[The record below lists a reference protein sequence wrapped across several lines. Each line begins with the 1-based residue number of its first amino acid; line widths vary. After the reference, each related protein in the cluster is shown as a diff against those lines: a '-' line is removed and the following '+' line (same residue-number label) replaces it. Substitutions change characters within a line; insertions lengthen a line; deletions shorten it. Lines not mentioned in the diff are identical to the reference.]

1 LVLRTGHNDS
11 TDATLPPVTGSEADA
26 AHTALTRLG
35 LCLVWMREAPSRVGE
50 LLLLPPRDP
59 GPFIFGRGE
68 ARGDDGRLAL
78 LRQLPGELRP
88 TGPFVCPRVSRAQ
101 LRLRPT
107 PEGGLAVENVGSCP
121 LLHQGSEVQSAD
133 IAVGDTLTLK
143 NEVIFVCVRRPPIVA
158 PTDTDLAVPPHPF
171 GRADVFG
178 LVGESPA
185 IWELRQRI
193 MAVARQPFHVLI
205 HGESGSGKELVAQAL
220 HAQSAR
226 ANRPMVSRNAA
237 TIPEG
242 LADAELFGNIRN
254 YPNPGMVER
263 PGLIGEAHGS
273 TLFLD
278 EFAELPRNLQAH
290 LLRVM
295 DQGEYQR
302 LGEASARRVDVR
314 VVAATN
320 RPLSDLKHDVLARFK
335 VLIEVPGLPP
345 RREDVP
351 FLAAHLLRVHARSE
365 KGVARR
371 FFPNGDVD
379 ESPLVTPT
387 LMEALVRHAYTAHV
401 RELDKLLVKAALE
414 ARGRYLEVGPELKRA
429 LSSRGSRSAPP
440 RGLEALTEEE
450 HARLAL
456 LRKHRF
462 SPSACGR
469 DADYHGNRQT
479 ADLHLRQIVCRAMRI
494 AEWDAVAAAD
504 LLAGSDPHLRERCL
518 ARIATFLTNLEA
530 RMATEPEEDLR
541 RALAGEWRASSE
553 NVLALVAALRAGKV
567 RTAADD
573 T

>member
-1 LVLRTGHNDS
+1 LVLRTGHND
-11 TDATLPPVTGSEADA
+11 TDATLPPVTGSEAGA
-26 AHTALTRLG
+26 AHTALARLG
-35 LCLVWMREAPSRVGE
+35 LCLVWAREAPSRVGE
-50 LLLLPPRDP
+50 LLLLPPGDP
-59 GPFIFGRGE
+59 GPFVFGRGE

-101 LRLRPT
+101 LRLQPT
-107 PEGGLAVENVGSCP
+107 QDGGLVVENVGSCP
-121 LLHQGSEVQSAD
+121 LMHQGSEVQRVE

-143 NEVIFVCVRRPPIVA
+143 NEVIFVCVRRAAIAA
-158 PTDTDLAVPPHPF
+158 PMDDDIRVPPHTF
-171 GRADVFG
+171 GRADAFG

-220 HAQSAR
+220 HAQSTR
-226 ANRPMVSRNAA
+226 AGRPMVSRNAA

-254 YPNPGMVER
+254 YPNPGMPER
-263 PGLIGEAHGS
+263 PGLVGESNGS

-278 EFAELPRNLQAH
+278 EFAELPKNLQAH

-314 VVAATN
+314 VIAATN
-320 RPLSDLKHDVLARFK
+320 RPLSDLKHDILARFK

-351 FLAAHLLRVHARSE
+351 FLAAHLLRLHARSE
-365 KGVARR
+365 QGVTRR
-371 FFPNGDVD
+371 FFPSGDVD
-379 ESPLVTPT
+379 EGPLVTPT

-414 ARGRYLEVGPELKRA
+414 ARGRYLEVGPELSRA
-429 LSSRGSRSAPP
+429 LWARASNRAMP
-440 RGLEALTEEE
+440 RGLEALTDEE
-450 HARLAL
+450 HARLVL

-469 DADYHGNRQT
+469 DADYPGNRQT
-479 ADLHLRQIVCRAMRI
+479 ADLHLRQILCRALRI
-494 AEWDAVAAAD
+494 AEWDAAAAAD
-504 LLAGSDPHLRERCL
+504 LLAGPDPHLRERCV
-518 ARIATFLTNLEA
+518 ARIATFLANLEA
-530 RMATEPEEDLR
+530 RIATEPEEDLR
-541 RALAGEWRASSE
+541 RALTGEWRASSE
-553 NVLALVAALRAGKV
+553 NVLSLIAALRAGKV
-567 RTAADD
+567 RTVAGE